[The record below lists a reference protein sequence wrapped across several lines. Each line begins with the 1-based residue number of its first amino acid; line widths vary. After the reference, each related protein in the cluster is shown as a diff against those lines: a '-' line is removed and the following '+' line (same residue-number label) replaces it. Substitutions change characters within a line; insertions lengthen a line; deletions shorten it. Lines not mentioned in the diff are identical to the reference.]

1 LVNGAALSG
10 SGRVLRGG
18 AWNNNPRNCRSAYR
32 NNNDPDE
39 RNDNIGFRVV
49 SLSFGLALPL
59 RGSSS
64 VPGIPAFTDARSV
77 ATEVLALLLSCR
89 AGVPAT
95 ESTSQDRAGLV
106 GDCIRTCR
114 AAILGLIR
122 FKRTWGLRPRGI
134 EVRPSRGRQKREEAV
149 QGRIRHCC
157 PLRSCRRYLRP
168 IPFRAS
174 RRSWAQIREE
184 PPTSGRLR
192 RSLRMVGPSIPQVPL
207 RPGPVSSSSF
217 RP

>member
-1 LVNGAALSG
+1 MWCRCRLALDLPNNLCSLLFYPLQCLLLVEGAALSG

-49 SLSFGLALPL
+49 SVSFGLALPL
-59 RGSSS
+59 RRLSS
-64 VPGIPAFTDARSV
+64 VPGIPAFTDAGSV
-77 ATEVLALLLSCR
+77 VPEVLALLLSCR

-114 AAILGLIR
+114 AAFCTPTCSNLVFSRR
-122 FKRTWGLRPRGI
+122 FL
-134 EVRPSRGRQKREEAV
+134 
-149 QGRIRHCC
+149 RIRDV
-157 PLRSCRRYLRP
+157 
-168 IPFRAS
+168 S
-174 RRSWAQIREE
+174 R
-184 PPTSGRLR
+184 
-192 RSLRMVGPSIPQVPL
+192 
-207 RPGPVSSSSF
+207 
-217 RP
+217 